1 MLLLLLSMQPT
12 ALAASR
18 LASNICQI
26 MSSFNSIS
34 SGLNAIMLMS
44 ARSGLQASEAYLQT
58 NNQVLS
64 LTDQMNLGVRI
75 VELDTHFFD
84 VRIPKLCVPVVSW
97 PSQPRHELRQDMD
110 VVAVVTYQGCI
121 KSAQVGIHIERPLIC
136 MYLKSFLLQCLAVC
150 LPLLLFSMP

>member
-1 MLLLLLSMQPT
+1 MLLLLLSMLPT

-18 LASNICQI
+18 LASNICQV

-34 SGLNAIMLMS
+34 SSVNAIMLTS

-84 VRIPKLCVPVVSW
+84 VRIP
-97 PSQPRHELRQDMD
+97 
-110 VVAVVTYQGCI
+110 I
-121 KSAQVGIHIERPLIC
+121 
-136 MYLKSFLLQCLAVC
+136 
-150 LPLLLFSMP
+150 LLFR